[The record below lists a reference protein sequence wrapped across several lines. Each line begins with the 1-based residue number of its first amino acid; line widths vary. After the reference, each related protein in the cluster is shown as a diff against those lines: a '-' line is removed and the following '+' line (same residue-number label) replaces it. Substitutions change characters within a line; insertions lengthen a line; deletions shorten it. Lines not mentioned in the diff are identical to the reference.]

1 MCVIT
6 PKCGPV
12 TLTVVVWLVFIFLWT
27 HFKENMHDTFANCQH
42 EAS

>member
-12 TLTVVVWLVFIFLWT
+12 TLTVVVWLVFIFLS

-42 EAS
+42 EMS